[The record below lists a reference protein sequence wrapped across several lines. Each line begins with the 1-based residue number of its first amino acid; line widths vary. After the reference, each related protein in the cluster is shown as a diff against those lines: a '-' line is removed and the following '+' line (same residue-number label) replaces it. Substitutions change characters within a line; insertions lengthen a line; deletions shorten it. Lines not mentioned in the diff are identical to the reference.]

1 MKQKRVFFL
10 LVLFVI
16 LFRSEPTLAQGI
28 QNSGMTDRE
37 DSTELGKVKIG
48 GYIDTY
54 YAYDFNQP
62 KDGNRPYAVS
72 SSRTQEININLAYL
86 DIRYQTNHI
95 RARLAPGF
103 GTYVNANYASEPS
116 TLKNMIEA
124 YGGVKLSTTKNIWL
138 DAGVMGSPFT
148 NESAISK
155 DHLMYSRSL
164 AAEYVP
170 YYLSGLRLTAPLTKR
185 LNAYIY
191 LVNGWQRINNPNQ
204 KLSIATQIE
213 HKVSDK
219 ILINWNVF
227 YGNESSKIDS
237 NYGKRF
243 FTDVY
248 AIINPNGKLSFTS
261 CVYMGMQQHA
271 NFNGLLNNSSNK
283 QTTNWYQGNIIA
295 RYSINK
301 KLSLSGRVEFFSDP
315 NLVMLRNENTARATL
330 GLPKGTTQLNSYGF
344 CLNFKLSQ
352 NALFRLEH
360 RHYMSDDPFVST
372 NGLPVHTEDVLFGN
386 LTVWF

>member
-1 MKQKRVFFL
+1 MCQIRQQKRMLFSLVF
-10 LVLFVI
+10 LVLF
-16 LFRSEPTLAQGI
+16 FRSEPTFAQGI

-86 DIRYQTNHI
+86 DIKYQTNHI

-103 GTYVNANYASEPS
+103 GTYVNANYAAETG

-124 YGGVKLSTTKNIWL
+124 YGGVKLSRKKDLWL
-138 DAGVMGSPFT
+138 DAGIMGSPFS
-148 NESAISK
+148 NETAISK

-164 AAEYVP
+164 SAEYVP
-170 YYLSGLRLTAPLTKR
+170 YYLSGLRLTAPLSRRVTGY
-185 LNAYIY
+185 LY
-191 LVNGWQRINNPNQ
+191 LVNGWQHIINPNQ

-219 ILINWNVF
+219 ILLNWNMYF
-227 YGNESSKIDS
+227 GNEKSSIDS

-248 AIINPNGKLSFTS
+248 AIINPDGKLSLTS
-261 CVYMGMQQHA
+261 CVYYGLQQNTNA
-271 NFNGLLNNSSNK
+271 KQGSS
-283 QTTNWYQGNIIA
+283 WFQGNIIA
-295 RYSINK
+295 RYTLHK

-315 NLVMLRNENTARATL
+315 HLVMLRNENPAQAAL
-330 GLPKGTTQLNSYGF
+330 GLPNGSTQLNSYGF
-344 CLNFKLSQ
+344 CLNYKLSE
-352 NALFRLEH
+352 NALFRLEY
-360 RHYMSDDPFVST
+360 RQYRSDDPFISS
-372 NGLPVHTEDVLFGN
+372 NGLPVSTEDLLFGN
-386 LTVWF
+386 ITVWF